1 MSLAGCVTATD
12 VRAAAGVLAGRIVR
26 TQAVRSPALERATGA
41 AAVVLKLEPL
51 QVTGAFKYRGAMH
64 AMLRL
69 VDRDGCG
76 GAHAGGVVAYS
87 SGNHARAVATA
98 AAELGL
104 KAVIVMPSDA
114 PAAKRAG
121 TAAAIARAA
130 ATDCGRGSR
139 VVQYDPRTDIRE
151 EIGRRI
157 AAEEGL
163 TLIPP
168 YDDPAVIAGQGTA
181 GLELCEQAEEL
192 GVGPLDEVYVCCG
205 GGGLLSG
212 VATAVKDRWPGC
224 RMIGVE
230 PELANDARR
239 SFESGVLHV
248 VKNPRTIADGTRTP
262 FLGRHTFPIV
272 LDRVDA
278 MMDVTEGEIAAA
290 VRLCLSDVKVV
301 VEPSGALGVAGLV
314 RAAAGGA
321 RAGVRVGVLVSGGN
335 ADFERLAR
343 ICSSADEIAR
353 PGSE

>member
-1 MSLAGCVTATD
+1 MSLAGCVTAAD
-12 VRAAAGVLAGRIVR
+12 VRAAAGVIAGRVVR
-26 TQAVRSPALERATGA
+26 TPAVRSAALERETGA
-41 AAVVLKLEPL
+41 AAVLLKLEPL
-51 QVTGAFKYRGAMH
+51 QATGSFKFRGAVH

-69 VDRDGCG
+69 VERVGDAD
-76 GAHAGGVVAYS
+76 AAGVVAYS

-104 KAVIVMPSDA
+104 KAVIVMPVDA

-121 TAAAIARAA
+121 TEAAIARAA
-130 ATDCGRGSR
+130 EAERGRGSR
-139 VVQYDPRTDIRE
+139 VVTYDPATEVRE

-181 GLELCEQAEEL
+181 GLELCDQVEEL
-192 GVGPLDEVYVCCG
+192 GVGPLEEVYVCCG

-224 RMIGVE
+224 RVVGVE

-248 VKNPRTIADGTRTP
+248 VKNPPTIADGTRTP

-278 MMDVTEGEIAAA
+278 MMDVTEREIAAA
-290 VRLCLSDVKVV
+290 ARLCLSDTRVV
-301 VEPSGALGVAGLV
+301 VEPSGALGVAGLR
-314 RAAAGGA
+314 RAAAGEQM
-321 RAGVRVGVLVSGGN
+321 AGRRVGVIVSGGN
-335 ADFERLAR
+335 ADLGRLLA
-343 ICSSADEIAR
+343 ICGAAPEKAL
-353 PGSE
+353 PGVE